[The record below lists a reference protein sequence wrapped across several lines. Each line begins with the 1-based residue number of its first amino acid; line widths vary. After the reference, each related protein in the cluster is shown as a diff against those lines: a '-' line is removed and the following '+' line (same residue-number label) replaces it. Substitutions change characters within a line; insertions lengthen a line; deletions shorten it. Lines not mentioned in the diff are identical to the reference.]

1 MCLSCSLYQNSILNM
16 MNHVGKIL
24 QPFMMPYLF
33 LSHAIASYLV
43 RSYASDDSLYPQ
55 DPKQK
60 AIVDQRLYFDAGILF
75 PRLREICVPVLYL
88 GKNAIDENHKASLHE
103 ALSYL
108 DVFLEGSP
116 WVAGGNMTIADCT
129 CVASVSTLVAFG
141 LDISTYKY
149 VTAWLAR
156 CQSEMP
162 GYEEVN
168 EPGAEA
174 LGKAVRSRLQGNK
187 I

>member
-1 MCLSCSLYQNSILNM
+1 M

-75 PRLREICVPVLYL
+75 PRLREICVSINVAVAPFPLLPDFSVFFCEMYHLR
-88 GKNAIDENHKASLHE
+88 ESSL
-103 ALSYL
+103 L
-108 DVFLEGSP
+108 P
-116 WVAGGNMTIADCT
+116 
-129 CVASVSTLVAFG
+129 
-141 LDISTYKY
+141 
-149 VTAWLAR
+149 
-156 CQSEMP
+156 
-162 GYEEVN
+162 
-168 EPGAEA
+168 
-174 LGKAVRSRLQGNK
+174 
-187 I
+187 